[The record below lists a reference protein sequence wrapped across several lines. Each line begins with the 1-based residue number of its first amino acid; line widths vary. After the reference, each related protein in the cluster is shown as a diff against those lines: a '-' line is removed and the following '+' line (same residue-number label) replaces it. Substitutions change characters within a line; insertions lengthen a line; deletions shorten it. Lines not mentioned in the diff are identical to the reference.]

1 MASERYEVSN
11 DGVGTL
17 EVVAG
22 VGSGV
27 GFWLGARRARGSHGD
42 TCMFGQWKWVD
53 AYGRTHG
60 IISGFTA
67 FIPGKP
73 DKSVNVG
80 RSLSTAPGL
89 FCLN

>member
-1 MASERYEVSN
+1 MMHC
-11 DGVGTL
+11 L
-17 EVVAG
+17 LVAG

-73 DKSVNVG
+73 DK
-80 RSLSTAPGL
+80 
-89 FCLN
+89 